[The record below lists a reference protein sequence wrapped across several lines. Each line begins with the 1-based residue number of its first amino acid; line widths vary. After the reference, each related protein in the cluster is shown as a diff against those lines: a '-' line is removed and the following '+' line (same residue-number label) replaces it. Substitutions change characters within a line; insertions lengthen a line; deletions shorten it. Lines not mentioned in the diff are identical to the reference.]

1 MNEAVESPG
10 AQWYGVYTRSRHE
23 KMAATLVEARGFRV
37 FLPVREVQR
46 QLSAS
51 RKKKTLHL
59 PLFPGYFFTNFN
71 WDATK
76 VHVIKSTHGVVS
88 IVGNGQKPT
97 PIPDDQIRSVERLI
111 ACGAAC
117 QLVPYSCRGQEV
129 AVKAGPMRGLTGRIV
144 RHKKKNLFVV
154 VFDLLQRAVCV
165 DLDFEL
171 LEAKNQISKS
181 HMIDQYN
188 KSTARVRPANGAS
201 LEDSSLSDR

>member
-23 KMAATLVEARGFRV
+23 KMAATLVEAKGFRV

-46 QLSAS
+46 ELSAS
-51 RKKKTLHL
+51 RTKKTLHL
-59 PLFPGYFFTNFN
+59 PLFPGYFFTNFS

-97 PIPDDQIRSVERLI
+97 PIPVDQIRSVERLV
-111 ACGAAC
+111 ASGAAC
-117 QLVPYSCRGQEV
+117 RLVPYLCRGQEV
-129 AVKAGPMRGLTGRIV
+129 AIKAGPMRGLTGRIV
-144 RHKKKNLFVV
+144 RHKKRNLFVV

-171 LEAKNQISKS
+171 LEVRNQISNS
-181 HMIDQYN
+181 HIIDQHN
-188 KSTARVRPANGAS
+188 RSAMLVCPSDRLNF
-201 LEDSSLSDR
+201 EDSSLSER